1 MILNSIT
8 RLNRMNNIAQGG
20 IPTDAVDMIIDF
32 IDTIWTSLVEVL
44 ILAFLEMIWT
54 LFLEIF
60 IDLAPIWGLSLVIF
74 AWCYFFYM
82 KFVTPTR

>member
-1 MILNSIT
+1 MVI
-8 RLNRMNNIAQGG
+8 NNIAQGG
-20 IPTDAVDMIIDF
+20 IPTDAVDMVIDF

-44 ILAFLEMIWT
+44 VLALLEMIWT

-74 AWCYFFYM
+74 VWCYFFYM
-82 KFVTPTR
+82 KFITPTR